1 MAIFPS
7 RKGIKGPQ
15 KIEKLTHT
23 MKILVADDHA
33 IVRKGLKQSFWMNFP
48 FGEIDALKKRLV

>member
-1 MAIFPS
+1 MATFPS
-7 RKGIKGPQ
+7 RKGIKGHK

-48 FGEIDALKKRLV
+48 LAK

>member
-1 MAIFPS
+1 
-7 RKGIKGPQ
+7 
-15 KIEKLTHT
+15 

-48 FGEIDALKKRLV
+48 FGEIDALKKKLV